1 MKFERKA
8 ILTLTKKERDF
19 LFSLYVSLTDEFE
32 DINFTYLLDDIS
44 CNSSTYGQG
53 DIAINIKYNEEEN

>member
-8 ILTLTKKERDF
+8 ILTLTKKECDF
-19 LFSLYVSLTDEFE
+19 LYYLYMHLTDEFE
-32 DINFTYLLDDIS
+32 DINFNWLLDEIS
-44 CNSSTYGQG
+44 CKGSTYEQG